1 MMSRAHG
8 AERDDLFSKIIHARS
23 DQFYQ
28 EVLLVAVV
36 LTISLATVSR
46 GACCCNMTLSCF

>member
-8 AERDDLFSKIIHARS
+8 VERDNFFSKIIHARA

-36 LTISLATVSR
+36 LTISLAAMSR
-46 GACCCNMTLSCF
+46 GARCCNIMLSCF

>member
-8 AERDDLFSKIIHARS
+8 LERDDLFSKIIHARA
-23 DQFYQ
+23 DQLDQ

-36 LTISLATVSR
+36 LTISSAAV
-46 GACCCNMTLSCF
+46 

>member
-8 AERDDLFSKIIHARS
+8 VERDNFFSKIIHARA

-36 LTISLATVSR
+36 LTISLAAMSR
-46 GACCCNMTLSCF
+46 GAT